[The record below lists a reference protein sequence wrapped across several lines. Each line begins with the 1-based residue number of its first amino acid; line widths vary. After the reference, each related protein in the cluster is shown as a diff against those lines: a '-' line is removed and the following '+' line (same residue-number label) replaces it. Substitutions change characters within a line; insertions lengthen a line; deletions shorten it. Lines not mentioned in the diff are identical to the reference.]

1 MWLSV
6 EGEEPVCF
14 AICEG
19 EVLWAPGETEVAD
32 AATIYKI
39 EMIAK
44 AIARGISSCT
54 KRSVKCTTVKGVPLD
69 AGNGADD
76 VGANA

>member
-1 MWLSV
+1 MWLSI

-14 AICEG
+14 ATCEG
-19 EVLWAPGETEVAD
+19 EVLWAPGETDVAD
-32 AATIYKI
+32 TATIYKI

-44 AIARGISSCT
+44 AIARGISGCT

-69 AGNGADD
+69 ADNGADD
-76 VGANA
+76 IRANV